1 MSELKKNLRTFKKE
15 RIRRLNAIK
24 KVDQKARKE
33 WLNLVKKKLDIKDL
47 KKVRSAYNFAKKLK
61 YKHNNS
67 SLYFSHPLRVTNM
80 VLMHKKI
87 IDCNLVI
94 LALNHNILEVSNLSR
109 SRLIKLFDKDFYEKL
124 LILTVNRKLQWNK
137 NYKKKYYKN
146 LIKHSYDVRIIKVMD
161 KLDNLFLIGLNPS
174 KEIRVKYIN
183 EIKNYILPIVKKDL
197 PNIYTYYCELVKDSF
212 KIGKY
217 DKEIYKKWI

>member
-67 SLYFSHPLRVTNM
+67 SLYF
-80 VLMHKKI
+80 
-87 IDCNLVI
+87 
-94 LALNHNILEVSNLSR
+94 
-109 SRLIKLFDKDFYEKL
+109 KL
-124 LILTVNRKLQWNK
+124 LPTHFPYI
-137 NYKKKYYKN
+137 
-146 LIKHSYDVRIIKVMD
+146 RIAI
-161 KLDNLFLIGLNPS
+161 
-174 KEIRVKYIN
+174 
-183 EIKNYILPIVKKDL
+183 
-197 PNIYTYYCELVKDSF
+197 
-212 KIGKY
+212 
-217 DKEIYKKWI
+217 